1 MTVLPIDLDRV
12 ARTPLAT
19 QIYRVFRDAIE
30 TGRLDPGAK
39 LPSWRDM
46 AAQLGVSRGTVRVAY
61 QRLIDEQFAV
71 GAGAAGTR
79 VARRRSLS
87 SPHVSSPDLAPL
99 PELFQTYGTPPLP
112 FQMGVPSQ
120 DAFPF
125 KLWSRVVAR
134 AARRAAAAPVSYPDP
149 RGDPQLRKEIAAY
162 LGIAR
167 GLRCSPAQVFVTGGY
182 SGALGLAVRALQVEG
197 SRALIEDP
205 SFPITRKALDLA
217 GISATAVPVDAEG
230 LDVACAIRSDQDAAL
245 AIITPGQHAPLGM
258 TMSLSRRLALLA
270 WARRSDAWIIEDDY
284 LSELQLTGRAAPAL
298 ASLDHA
304 GRVLHVGSFSK
315 TISPALRLGFVVA
328 PVGMTGRFGDVC
340 ACLAPAPGLALQ
352 GAVAEFLREGHYIRH
367 LRRMKRL
374 YASRRQAVLDGLAQ
388 VGSKSLKVEATA
400 GLAVIVS
407 TTASMSDAEI
417 AGRAR
422 SFGLAPSPLSQWYV
436 RSPLSQGLLLGVTNL
451 DTRRLAQYCR
461 QLAEAAQ

>member
-217 GISATAVPVDAEG
+217 GITATAVPVDAEG
-230 LDVACAIRSDQDAAL
+230 LDVACAIQSAQDAAL